1 MSAKSLI
8 QSTSFLADSKVLLV
22 DPDATTRS
30 LLNGILEGFKPAR
43 LMVTKSIPEALQAM
57 RDGVDVF
64 DCVIAALK
72 NTPVTGFHLLRE
84 IRSGNVPRVPNDTRF
99 ILVSPP
105 PNKTMI
111 SIASSLDADGLLVMP
126 LSAATVQNT
135 LSTAMKRDREMKP
148 VEVYGG
154 VNLPRPVKKKKKEE
168 VSEKKRPNAGVVLS
182 PADKE
187 RAALLKSIEEIK
199 AQSEQASV
207 EAAKI
212 NNIRTFWLKD
222 LHPGMVLAE
231 DITGEEDE
239 MILSV
244 GTVLN
249 EALIEKLKKMSEVGI
264 SRSFLKAGSGL
275 ADG

>member
-1 MSAKSLI
+1 MAAKSLI
-8 QSTSFLADSKVLLV
+8 QNTSFLSDSKILLV
-22 DPDATTRS
+22 DPDATTRN
-30 LLNGILEGFKPAR
+30 LLSGMLDGFKPAR
-43 LMVTKSIPEALQAM
+43 LMVTKSIPEGLQAM

-64 DCVIAALK
+64 DCIIAAIK
-72 NTPVTGFHLLRE
+72 NVPATGFHLLRE

-111 SIASSLDADGLLVMP
+111 GIAGSLDADGLLVMP

-135 LSTAMKRDREMKP
+135 ISAAMKRERELKP

-154 VNLPRPVKKKKKEE
+154 VNLPRPVKKKKEE
-168 VSEKKRPNAGVVLS
+168 SSEKKRPKAGVVLT
-182 PADKE
+182 PVDKE

-199 AQSEQASV
+199 AQSELAKI

-212 NNIRTFWLKD
+212 KNVRTFWLKD

-231 DITGEEDE
+231 DITGEDDE
-239 MILSV
+239 MVLSA

-249 EALIEKLKKMSEVGI
+249 EALIEKLKKLSEVGI
-264 SRSFLKAGSGL
+264 ARSFLKAGSGL
-275 ADG
+275 AES